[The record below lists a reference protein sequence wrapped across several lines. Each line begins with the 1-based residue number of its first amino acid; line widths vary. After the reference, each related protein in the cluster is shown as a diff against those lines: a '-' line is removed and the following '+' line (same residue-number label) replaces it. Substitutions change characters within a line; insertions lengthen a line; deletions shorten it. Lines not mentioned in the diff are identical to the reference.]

1 MTFIELSLA
10 VISQQISML
19 SKKFSRFVSQ
29 LHLFE
34 DTKRPKHMC
43 KPTLCWRENLVDFN
57 NTECQ

>member
-10 VISQQISML
+10 VISQQISMF
-19 SKKFSRFVSQ
+19 KEVFQVCPATPR
-29 LHLFE
+29 

-43 KPTLCWRENLVDFN
+43 KPTLCWQENLVDFY